1 MHRFSIFIVVAVIAG
16 AGEALSLIE
25 NPWDTPSDLLA
36 SSSSDPALA
45 VQDVTDDAGVN
56 SPLDMMA
63 ADVPCSPSS
72 NDQAR
77 KKQSSKL
84 RRGEACPLD
93 RSWDKT
99 TPPNGQDQQEQEQG
113 QQPHQIFNPD
123 NTENNPSANKAAFPD
138 FNDDSH
144 HICNPMLVGLDRK
157 IPVCDSGKM
166 LDRSIYQGRID
177 HVENIMASG
186 LYVLLDVTPGIYHL
200 LPLPS
205 PKFSALYILHRRL
218 YGARKIE
225 AKYRNF

>member
-45 VQDVTDDAGVN
+45 VQDVTDDADVN

-99 TPPNGQDQQEQEQG
+99 TPPNGEDQQEQEQEQG
-113 QQPHQIFNPD
+113 QQPHQISNPD
-123 NTENNPSANKAAFPD
+123 NSENNPGANKAAFPD
-138 FNDDSH
+138 FNDDF

-157 IPVCDSGKM
+157 IPVCDSGKI
-166 LDRSIYQGRID
+166 LDRSIYQGRFD

-186 LYVLLDVTPGIYHL
+186 LYILLDVTPGIYHL

-205 PKFSALYILHRRL
+205 PNSPPCIYYIGGFMEQGR
-218 YGARKIE
+218 
-225 AKYRNF
+225 